1 MQFPYDMLA
10 TMTNSWWSPLR
21 EVGDVVVL
29 HVDLVSDAAAEAEAV
44 AWLDDE
50 ERQRYRRFLYDGPR
64 RRFALCRAALR
75 AVLCDRLGCGNGE
88 LAFGVFEFGKPFAVL
103 GGEMAPVSFNVS
115 HSGDHGLIAY
125 AAEGWVGVD
134 IEERVARADLDGL
147 MEAALNPVERDELA
161 SEGEMR
167 KLHGFLKLWTIKEAI
182 IKAVGLGVAIDM
194 TELEVPA
201 VMRHGSK
208 GGVFELPQTPGMS
221 WRLEDLGTECF
232 AAALAHE
239 VVSG

>member
-1 MQFPYDMLA
+1 
-10 TMTNSWWSPLR
+10 MTNRWWSPLR

-29 HVDLVSDAAAEAEAV
+29 LVDLAPDAARETEAV

-50 ERQRYRRFLYDGPR
+50 ERRRCGRFLHDGPR

-88 LAFGVFEFGKPFAVL
+88 LAFGAFEFGKPFAVL

-115 HSGDHGLIAY
+115 HSGSHGLIAY
-125 AAEGWVGVD
+125 AQEGWVGVD
-134 IEERVARADLDGL
+134 VEERTARADLDGL
-147 MEAALNPVERDELA
+147 MEAALSPVERDELA
-161 SEGEMR
+161 SESELHR
-167 KLHGFLKLWTIKEAI
+167 LHGFLRLWTIKEAI
-182 IKAVGLGVAIDM
+182 IKAVGLGVSINM

-201 VMRHGSK
+201 AMRHGSM
-208 GGVFELPQTPGMS
+208 GGVFGLPQTPGTT
-221 WRLEDLGTECF
+221 WRLEDLGGERF

-239 VVSG
+239 IVSGR

>member
-1 MQFPYDMLA
+1 
-10 TMTNSWWSPLR
+10 MTNSWWTPLR
-21 EVGDVVVL
+21 EVGDAVVL
-29 HVDLVSDAAAEAEAV
+29 YVDLAPDTVREAEAA

-50 ERQRYRRFLYDGPR
+50 ERQRCHRFLYDGPR

-75 AVLCDRLGCGNGE
+75 AVLCDRLGCRNE
-88 LAFGVFEFGKPFAVL
+88 QLAFGAFELGKPFAVL

-125 AAEGWVGVD
+125 ASEGWLGVD

-147 MEAALNPVERDELA
+147 MESALSPVERAELDSG
-161 SEGEMR
+161 SE
-167 KLHGFLKLWTIKEAI
+167 LHRLNGFLKLWTIKEAI

-194 TELEVPA
+194 AELEVPA
-201 VMRHGSK
+201 AMRHGST
-208 GGVFELPQTPGMS
+208 GGVFELLQTPGMS
-221 WRLEDLGTECF
+221 WRLEDLGDERF

-239 VVSG
+239 VVSGQ